1 MRRIVASVAVI
12 ALLVGASA
20 SAAHAGGSTDA
31 ALGLASFAV
40 FNQLVGPLFHPH
52 RAVVVRREVIYQ
64 PVAVPPPTVV
74 YAAPPPAYPPAYP
87 TVVQYPNG
95 RYELRPYGQQYV
107 WVWIQAVPPLPPPP
121 AP

>member
-40 FNQLVGPLFHPH
+40 FNQRVGPLFHPH
-52 RAVVVRREVIYQ
+52 RAVVVRREGIHQ
-64 PVAVPPPTVV
+64 PVAVPPPTGG
-74 YAAPPPAYPPAYP
+74 YAAPPPAYPPPYP
-87 TVVQYPNG
+87 TVVEYPNG
-95 RYELRPYGQQYV
+95 RDSLRAHG
-107 WVWIQAVPPLPPPP
+107 
-121 AP
+121 

>member
-64 PVAVPPPTVV
+64 PVA
-74 YAAPPPAYPPAYP
+74 PPAYPPAYP